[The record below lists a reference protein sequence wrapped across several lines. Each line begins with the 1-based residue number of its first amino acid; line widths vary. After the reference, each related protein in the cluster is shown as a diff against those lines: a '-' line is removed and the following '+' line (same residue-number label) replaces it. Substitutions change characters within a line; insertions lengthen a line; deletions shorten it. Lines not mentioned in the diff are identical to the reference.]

1 MRGEEREEGREKERE
16 SERERERET
25 INRKRNNKAP
35 AGTRK
40 LETAFYARAKQMCC
54 ILLGS

>member
-1 MRGEEREEGREKERE
+1 MRGGERERKGEKERE
-16 SERERERET
+16 SEGERET
-25 INRKRNNKAP
+25 INRKRNTKAP